1 MINYGRKLI
10 KMTKEQ
16 KKFLK
21 KQKIYKRL
29 ILITQVSLFIFL
41 ILIWQILSDKNII
54 NSFITS
60 SPRNIIKT
68 LITLYK
74 ENNLFFH
81 IYITLKET
89 LISFTLTTIISLII
103 SILLYHYNFLSKVV
117 EPYLIILGSMPKVA
131 LGPIIIIWIGA
142 NIKGIITM
150 AILISI
156 IVSIQSIYNGF
167 IQTDKLKI
175 KLLQTFKASK
185 KKILLN
191 VVIPSNKET
200 IINTL
205 KINISMCLIGVIMG
219 EFLTSKA
226 GIGYLILYGSQ
237 IFNLNLVMTGIFILL
252 ILSVILYYLLILF
265 TKEKH

>member
-1 MINYGRKLI
+1 MSN
-10 KMTKEQ
+10 EQ

-21 KQKIYKRL
+21 KQKIYKKL
-29 ILITQVSLFIFL
+29 ILITQISLFILL
-41 ILIWQILSDKNII
+41 IFTWQTLSDKNII
-54 NSFITS
+54 NTFITS
-60 SPRNIIKT
+60 SPKNILQT

-74 ENNLFFH
+74 ENNLFIH

-89 LISFTLTTIISLII
+89 ILSFLLTTLISLII
-103 SILLYHYNFLSKVV
+103 SIILYNYNFLSKVI
-117 EPYLIILGSMPKVA
+117 EPYLIILGSLPKVA
-131 LGPIIIIWIGA
+131 LGPIIIIWVGA
-142 NIKGIITM
+142 NTKGIITM

-156 IVSIQSIYNGF
+156 IVSIQAIYNGF
-167 IQTDKLKI
+167 VQTDKIKI
-175 KLLQTFKASK
+175 KLLKTLGANK
-185 KKILLN
+185 KDILLN
-191 VVIPSNKET
+191 VVIPSNKQT

-252 ILSVILYYLLILF
+252 ILSVILYYLLIIF
-265 TKEKH
+265 TNEKH